1 MLRDVKDPKLISY
14 TKHYYASTPLSTG
27 IGTER
32 IASVIGSKRGLGAY
46 CFSDNPS
53 VSLEAM
59 EIKVDAA
66 GTAVQ
71 EAFAHF
77 EKTITL
83 PRPFLFSSG
92 RYNCSGVHVPED
104 YTAFWYHPDLPI
116 AIGMGSSSYITN
128 LAGEITQ
135 HMEYLPF
142 GETLVEEHLN
152 SNNSPYKFNAKELD
166 AETGNYYY
174 EARYY
179 DPK

>member
-1 MLRDVKDPKLISY
+1 MENKKDPKLISY

-32 IASVIGSKRGLGAY
+32 IASVIGSKRGLGAH
-46 CFSDNPS
+46 CPLDEPS

-66 GTAVQ
+66 GIAVQ

-77 EKTITL
+77 QKTITL
-83 PRPFLFSSG
+83 PQPFLFSSG
-92 RYNCSGVHVPED
+92 RYNCSSVQVPED
-104 YTAFWYHPDLPI
+104 YAVFWYHPDLPI
-116 AIGMGSSSYITN
+116 AIGLGSSSYITN

-142 GETLVEEHLN
+142 GEIEERDSTSPIKNIKVELN
-152 SNNSPYKFNAKELD
+152 AC
-166 AETGNYYY
+166 
-174 EARYY
+174 
-179 DPK
+179 